1 MSAMTIKVYKVNPET
16 GKRTSVCSLSCPPMA
31 YGDPF
36 SLSSV
41 WPPCECPRCRQ
52 RAGDPALSRAL
63 EPTKGRK
70 ADG

>member
-1 MSAMTIKVYKVNPET
+1 MTIKVYKVNPET
-16 GKRTSVCSLSCPPMA
+16 GKQTSVCSWSCPPMA

-52 RAGDPALSRAL
+52 RDRGGALSRAL
-63 EPTKGRK
+63 QSMKGRK
-70 ADG
+70 ANG